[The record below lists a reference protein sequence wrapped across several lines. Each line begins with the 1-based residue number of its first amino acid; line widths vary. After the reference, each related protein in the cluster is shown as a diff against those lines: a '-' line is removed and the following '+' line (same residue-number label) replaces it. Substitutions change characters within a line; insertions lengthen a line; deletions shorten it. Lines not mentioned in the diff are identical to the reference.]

1 MLYSRAYLDQRI
13 SEEKFRTCRTGS
25 PFTLVLFNPF
35 KLISTNGK
43 HSAKCIA
50 EIGRIVES
58 DTRKTDIQGWWGNKT
73 YAILL
78 LDTFYDRAYAVVDKL
93 VSELRAKGYA
103 VSDSS
108 KKTVFE
114 FLTFPDTNQEN
125 GYNGNDENGEGTI
138 NQEKNKVNGINIKCD
153 FKCLSLESP
162 KVHFEIIKRSIDILL
177 SATLLLIF
185 LPLLL
190 AIAVL
195 IKLDSPGPVIYR
207 QTRVGKGGKHFTF
220 YKFRTM
226 YFNCDETIH
235 KTHVKNLAN
244 KVAGLTSNERF
255 NESSYKLMD
264 DDRITRVGKFLRNTS
279 IDEVPQLFNVL
290 KGDMSLVGPRPL
302 PVYEV
307 EIYTDWF
314 KYRLDSKPGITGLG
328 QVDGRYN
335 REYEEVYRL
344 DLRYV
349 KSASIL
355 LDLKILFRTALLVL
369 SFRGAY

>member
-43 HSAKCIA
+43 HSVKCIA

-58 DTRKTDIQGWWGNKT
+58 DTRKTDIQGWWDKKT
-73 YAILL
+73 YAILM
-78 LDTFYDRAYAVVDKL
+78 LDTFFERAYAVVEKL
-93 VSELRAKGYA
+93 VSELRGKGFA
-103 VSDSS
+103 VSESS

-114 FLTFPDTNQEN
+114 FLTFPDTNQGN
-125 GYNGNDENGEGTI
+125 GYYGNDKGGEGTMD
-138 NQEKNKVNGINIKCD
+138 QENNTMNGIDNECD
-153 FKCLSLESP
+153 LKCLSLENP
-162 KVHFEIIKRSIDILL
+162 KAYFEIVKRSIDILL

-190 AIAVL
+190 AIALL

-226 YFNCDETIH
+226 YFNCDQTIH
-235 KTHVKNLAN
+235 QIHVKKLAN
-244 KVAGLTSNERF
+244 KVAGLSSNGRF
-255 NESSYKLMD
+255 NESSYKLMH
-264 DDRITRVGKFLRNTS
+264 DDRITRIGKYVRNTS
-279 IDEVPQLFNVL
+279 LDEIPQLFNVL
-290 KGDMSLVGPRPL
+290 KGDMSLVGPRPHPL
-302 PVYEV
+302 YEV
-307 EIYTDWF
+307 EIYKDWF
-314 KYRLDSKPGITGLG
+314 KYRLDVKPGITGLA
-328 QVDGRYN
+328 QVDGRYDK
-335 REYEEVYRL
+335 EYEEVYRL

-349 KSASIL
+349 KSASIF
-355 LDLKILFRTALLVL
+355 LDLKILFKTALIVL